1 MAAMPATTV
10 IMVIMANPLV
20 QAPDWRP
27 PMQKITNRLSLVAIL
42 AAGIAPAWTC
52 DSAMGQNLSD
62 RIRAVAKQREAEAS
76 KDSSQAALLGA
87 LIYTDISVDFDE
99 TPAREAFD
107 YLRQVLGVDLV
118 VRYNDDRSGMGIDP
132 EAPIT
137 LKATDKPALTIVEM
151 MLDQCGDLDPCTW
164 QLRRGFIELGTKERL
179 SAPAARKL
187 RMYPIRDLLFEVPM
201 FDNAPEFD
209 LSSSL
214 QSGGGGGGG
223 GVRSASVSLSLVPLV
238 AAAASVCFG
247 ARLRKPSK

>member
-1 MAAMPATTV
+1 
-10 IMVIMANPLV
+10 
-20 QAPDWRP
+20 
-27 PMQKITNRLSLVAIL
+27 MQKITNRLSLVAIL

-52 DSAMGQNLSD
+52 DSALGQNLSE

-76 KDSSQAALLGA
+76 RDTTQAALLGA

-107 YLRQVLGVDLV
+107 YLRQILGVDLV

-132 EAPIT
+132 EAPIS
-137 LKATDKPALTIVEM
+137 LKATDKPALTVVEM

-164 QLRRGFIELGTKERL
+164 QLRQGFIELGTKERL
-179 SAPAARKL
+179 STPSARKL

-214 QSGGGGGGG
+214 QSGGAGGGGG
-223 GVRSASVSLSLVPLV
+223 GGG
-238 AAAASVCFG
+238 FG
-247 ARLRKPSK
+247 GGGGGGGFGGGGGG